1 VSATINIGKHRYNSR
16 PCFPS
21 SPGMTSSLFIP
32 RIFFTVSGV
41 LYVTVV
47 YVYIVL
53 SITSLGLQP
62 WTSVTQTRSQ
72 VAQIELVS
80 SPSQISMQ
88 SELVWWFIPIWSL
101 IFCLL
106 SAVGEETQRG
116 YRSVLT
122 WLSQPFKQDDLPTQY
137 VLHGV
142 DEHTRSRSSQY
153 EVICKDSGHP
163 GSSAEIWV
171 GS

>member
-1 VSATINIGKHRYNSR
+1 MSATINIGKHRYNSR

-41 LYVTVV
+41 FYVAGV

-53 SITSLGLQP
+53 STTSSGMQP
-62 WTSVTQTRSQ
+62 WTTISQIRSQ
-72 VAQIELVS
+72 VARIDIVP
-80 SPSQISMQ
+80 SPSQISTQ
-88 SELVWWFIPIWSL
+88 SELIWWFIPVWSI

-106 SAVGEETQRG
+106 SAVGEETRRG
-116 YRSVLT
+116 YRSLLT
-122 WLSQPFKQDDLPTQY
+122 WLSQPFKRDDLPTQY
-137 VLHGV
+137 VLQGFDRYIH
-142 DEHTRSRSSQY
+142 SLLSQC
-153 EVICKDSGHP
+153 EVICKDSDRP
-163 GSSAEIWV
+163 GSFAEIWM

>member
-1 VSATINIGKHRYNSR
+1 
-16 PCFPS
+16 
-21 SPGMTSSLFIP
+21 MTSSLFIP